1 VIGHMKP
8 FNVISTLKLSMSQY
22 HRIRMTEDCKYV
34 LTGDQHPNAKHEFIE
49 IVWDSPSVSK

>member
-1 VIGHMKP
+1 MKP

-49 IVWDSPSVSK
+49 IVWDSPNVSK